1 MAAKEYVGSYG
12 KINGKP
18 AGVLLKEMRLAAL
31 ERSKDKTED
40 VETSVGKGTRLTPAT
55 EPEPFAAGRAE
66 REYDAFMKA
75 SDAAAAAAAATPTA
89 AAAAATPTAAAPT
102 ATKPA
107 IRPVE
112 QTTTSEPNADED
124 TKLPESSSGL
134 IKDLVEAGGVT
145 KQNVAEATRAA
156 SAAAQV
162 AKILDS
168 TRALEKLNLA
178 TRMAAFPL
186 PKNAGLLSRVAKV
199 LTPVTKAATQ
209 LNPLISKA
217 SRLATPLRVVDPALQ
232 AYRYQ
237 TDDAF
242 RQEQIDDTLA
252 GYDKGLGYTIGRA
265 VVKGNPLNP
274 LANPVPVLAAAI
286 EAPLEAKNILLES
299 KGDLAAA
306 QQALAASKRGVAS
319 LLDARRKLISD
330 ADFAALPVEDKK
342 KLSMA
347 AAKALKDLRTSIKAN
362 RTTT

>member
-1 MAAKEYVGSYG
+1 MASKEYVGSYG

-18 AGVLLKEMRLAAL
+18 AGVILKEMRLAAL

-40 VETSVGKGTRLTPAT
+40 VETSVGKGTQTTPAT
-55 EPEPFAAGRAE
+55 GPEPFAAGRAE

-75 SDAAAAAAAATPTA
+75 LDAATATATAAAATPAASTA
-89 AAAAATPTAAAPT
+89 AAAPT

-124 TKLPESSSGL
+124 TELPESRSDL
-134 IKDLVEAGGVT
+134 IKALAKAGGVT
-145 KQNVAEATRAA
+145 KQNVAETTRAA

-168 TRALEKLNLA
+168 NRALEKLNLA
-178 TRMAAFPL
+178 TRKIAIPL
-186 PKNAGLLSRVAKV
+186 PKDVGLLSRVAKV
-199 LTPVTKAATQ
+199 LTPVTKAATK

-217 SRLATPLRVVDPALQ
+217 SRLATPLRVVDPVLQ
-232 AYRYQ
+232 ASRYQ

-242 RQEQIDDTLA
+242 RQEQIEDTLA

-274 LANPVPVLAAAI
+274 FANLVSVLAATI
-286 EAPLEAKNILLES
+286 ESPLEAMNILLDA
-299 KGDLAAA
+299 KGDLAV
-306 QQALAASKRGVAS
+306 QKQALAASKRGVAA

-342 KLSMA
+342 KLSMT
-347 AAKALKDLRTSIKAN
+347 AAKALKDLRTSTKAN